1 MLQIHA
7 SLGTFCVCCLVFPR
21 SHNKRHSGSYS
32 GWVSLKDFYQKYIF
46 TLPVFFDNII
56 DLGKR
61 IYTDTKETGHVIKN
75 SLILPPQIYSIQNKL
90 ALYTILSFTKSNENW
105 RARFQLE
112 RKDTRNEW
120 RLFQHAFAWLL
131 FKEPLQAT
139 REKVL
144 GL

>member
-21 SHNKRHSGSYS
+21 SHNKLHSGSYS

-61 IYTDTKETGHVIKN
+61 IYTVTKETGHVIKN
-75 SLILPPQIYSIQNKL
+75 SLILPPQNSIQNKL
-90 ALYTILSFTKSNENW
+90 ASYTILSFTKSNENW